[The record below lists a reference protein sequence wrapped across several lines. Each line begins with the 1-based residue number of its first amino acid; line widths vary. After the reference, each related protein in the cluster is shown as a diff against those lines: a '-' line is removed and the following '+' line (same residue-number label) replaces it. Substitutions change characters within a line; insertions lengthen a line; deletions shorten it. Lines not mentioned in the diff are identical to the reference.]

1 MKFIKI
7 TLSLLLTFSTASAG
21 KGPIGWGKNTTGGKG
36 GVEYHV
42 NSFKELKDALDN
54 NGKPNS
60 PKIIFIDSPING
72 SEDDNGHILTAEE
85 LAPGFS
91 FQKYIKC
98 FSEDGSKWLDTDE
111 CNKIEELRLEGAPK
125 QAEQIM
131 IRITPNTTLIGTG
144 NDSILEEMSIQVKES
159 ENVIIKNL
167 SVIAPND
174 LFPEWDPTDG
184 IHGSWNSEYDAIV
197 ISNSTNVWVDNC
209 YLSDGE
215 KTIDTT
221 PLTFGKYIEL
231 HDGLLDVVNAADLV
245 TISNNRFENHQKT
258 SLIGNSD
265 SKTTDRGHLRVTIYN
280 NVFVNCDERL
290 PRVRFGK
297 VHVFNNFFYSETF
310 NAGYPALTVKNYFHD
325 DTVFPQYMI
334 GLGVESDVLSEMNSF
349 NYAGNKEIEPADDIV
364 VYSYGG
370 HIFHDNGSE
379 FNGKKLD
386 FDAYAEESF
395 KLKVKTKM
403 AQNAIAGK
411 KNPIWTN
418 ATFTTETFEP
428 REYYDYELLNIDSV
442 NELVNKVPTWMFD
455 GDNEIETEVITET
468 ETVYETEIVDDSD
481 DSKDSAE
488 EVDDENVD
496 NTEDSAEEVD
506 VEVDVEEVEAED
518 SADESI

>member
-7 TLSLLLTFSTASAG
+7 TLSLLLAFSTATANKS
-21 KGPIGWGKNTTGGKG
+21 PIGWGRNTTGGKG
-36 GVEYHV
+36 GIEYHV

-60 PKIIFIDSPING
+60 PKIIYIESPING
-72 SEDDNGHILTAEE
+72 SEDDNGHILTSEE

-91 FQKYIKC
+91 LEKYINC

-111 CNKIEELRLEGAPK
+111 CNKIEALRLEGAPK

-131 IRITPNTTLIGTG
+131 IRITPNTTIIGTG
-144 NDSILEEMSIQVKES
+144 NDSILEEMSLQVKES

-167 SVIAPND
+167 SVVAPND

-184 IHGSWNSEYDAIV
+184 IKGSWNSEYDAIV

-209 YLSDGE
+209 YLSDGK

-221 PLTFGKYIEL
+221 PFTFGKYIEL

-310 NAGYPALTVKNYFHD
+310 NVGYPALTVKNYFHD

-334 GLGVESDVLSEMNSF
+334 GLGVESDVLSERNSF
-349 NYAGNKEIEPADDIV
+349 NYGGNNEIKPAEDIV

-386 FDAYAEESF
+386 FDTLAKESF

-403 AQNAIAGK
+403 AQNAVSGK
-411 KNPIWTN
+411 KNPVWVN

-428 REYYDYELLNIDSV
+428 REYYDYELLDIDSV
-442 NELVNKVPTWMFD
+442 NDLINKVPTWMFNGYD
-455 GDNEIETEVITET
+455 EYETEVITET
-468 ETVYETEIVDDSD
+468 VTVYETEAVDDTD
-481 DSKDSAE
+481 DSEDSAE
-488 EVDDENVD
+488 EVDDVEAD
-496 NTEDSAEEVD
+496 DAEDSAEEVD
-506 VEVDVEEVEAED
+506 DVETDEAED

>member
-1 MKFIKI
+1 M
-7 TLSLLLTFSTASAG
+7 SL
-21 KGPIGWGKNTTGGKG
+21 
-36 GVEYHV
+36 
-42 NSFKELKDALDN
+42 
-54 NGKPNS
+54 
-60 PKIIFIDSPING
+60 
-72 SEDDNGHILTAEE
+72 
-85 LAPGFS
+85 
-91 FQKYIKC
+91 
-98 FSEDGSKWLDTDE
+98 
-111 CNKIEELRLEGAPK
+111 
-125 QAEQIM
+125 
-131 IRITPNTTLIGTG
+131 
-144 NDSILEEMSIQVKES
+144 QVKES

-167 SVIAPND
+167 SVVAPND

-184 IHGSWNSEYDAIV
+184 IKGSWNSEYDAIV

-209 YLSDGE
+209 YLSDGK

-221 PLTFGKYIEL
+221 PFTFGKYIEL

-310 NAGYPALTVKNYFHD
+310 NVGYPALTVKNYFHD

-334 GLGVESDVLSEMNSF
+334 GLGVESDVLSERNSF
-349 NYAGNKEIEPADDIV
+349 NYGGNNEIKPAEDIV

-386 FDAYAEESF
+386 FDTLAKESF

-403 AQNAIAGK
+403 AQNAVSGK
-411 KNPIWTN
+411 KNPVWVN

-428 REYYDYELLNIDSV
+428 REYYDYELLDIDSV
-442 NELVNKVPTWMFD
+442 NDLINKVPTWMFNGYD
-455 GDNEIETEVITET
+455 EIETEVITET
-468 ETVYETEIVDDSD
+468 VTVYETEAVNDTDDSE
-481 DSKDSAE
+481 DSAE
-488 EVDDENVD
+488 EVDDVEAD
-496 NTEDSAEEVD
+496 DAEDSAEEVD
-506 VEVDVEEVEAED
+506 DVETDEAED